1 MPFFLDFVIL
11 LAYPPIQSTVRQMQC
26 SVVIEMNRQGRQSSI
41 LIDITLDLYRFMS
54 VVYLF
59 IQIISYFVST
69 INASLLDINT

>member
-1 MPFFLDFVIL
+1 MPFSLNFVIL

-59 IQIISYFVST
+59 YTNHF
-69 INASLLDINT
+69 LLCIDY